1 MSKLLRHA
9 EEYAAAVLLGAVA
22 LLICVHLVLNWCAP
36 RFSSPLS
43 AIVLALFFW
52 ATMLGIPA
60 ATRRGAH
67 LGLVFLSR
75 KVGARWRRR
84 LATLAMVAMV
94 AFFVVAFAT
103 SLRLCWDQFE
113 GHNYSHV
120 PWLPDWVVTASL
132 PLASLLSAI
141 RAVEAWWEGRRARQ
155 EGECTAQS
163 A

>member
-1 MSKLLRHA
+1 MKKLLRHA

-22 LLICVHLVLNWCAP
+22 LLICIQLVLNWCAP

-43 AIVLALFFW
+43 ALVLALFFW

-75 KVGARWRRR
+75 RLGGRWRSR
-84 LATLAMVAMV
+84 LATLAAVAMV
-94 AFFVVAFAT
+94 VFFATALVT
-103 SLRLCWDQFE
+103 SLRLCYDQVK

-132 PLASLLSAI
+132 PLAALLSCV
-141 RAVEAWWEGRRARQ
+141 RAAEAWWLARKAGQ
-155 EGECTAQS
+155 ESGCTGPS

>member
-1 MSKLLRHA
+1 M
-9 EEYAAAVLLGAVA
+9 LLGAVA
-22 LLICVHLVLNWCAP
+22 LLICVQLVLNWCAP

-52 ATMLGIPA
+52 ATMLGVPA

-75 KVGARWRRR
+75 RLGPRWKAR
-84 LATLAMVAMV
+84 LATLAAVAMV
-94 AFFVVAFAT
+94 VFFAVAFAT
-103 SLRLCWDQFE
+103 SVRLCWDQLK

-132 PLASLLSAI
+132 PLASLLAGV
-141 RAVEAWWEGRRARQ
+141 RAVEAWWLDRRGGQ
-155 EGECTAQS
+155 ESECTAPS
-163 A
+163 P